1 MMKSLLTIA
10 ALFCATASMVF
21 AEDAASKERLEQL
34 FKNFDT
40 NKDGSISLDEYKAGM
55 VGNMAPERVAS
66 VFKEKDHN
74 SDGKLSMEEL
84 LYAPKDPATTEK
96 KDDKKPVKKDEGKKT
111 K

>member
-1 MMKSLLTIA
+1 MKTPLTIA
-10 ALFCATASMVF
+10 ALFCATAYVTF
-21 AEDAASKERLEQL
+21 ADETASKERLEQL
-34 FKNFDT
+34 FRNFDT
-40 NKDGSISLDEYKAGM
+40 NKDGSVSLDEYKAGM

-66 VFKEKDHN
+66 VFKEKDRN

-96 KDDKKPVKKDEGKKT
+96 KDDKPAKKDESKKA